1 MTETQYFLLPGPT
14 QVPPSVLRA
23 GSAPMVNHR
32 GPEFKVI
39 FQNMIESLK
48 QIFRTKNEII
58 TLTCSGTG
66 GMEASIVNF
75 INPGDKV
82 IVASIGNFGRR
93 YRDLAQT
100 FGAEVDFIEAPWGS
114 AIDPEEIKKR
124 LDADSRKEIKAIIFQ
139 HNETSTGVYNPLE
152 AIAAA
157 CDGHPALRIVDSVSG
172 MASAPLATDEWGL
185 DVVVAASQKAFM
197 SPPGLAFIA
206 VSEQAWQVQ
215 AKNTNRKFYFDLD
228 NARKFA
234 LLGQTPFTPAIATA
248 YAVAQA
254 LKIMLEKGL
263 DNIIADHFR
272 RRDIVRQGIE
282 ALGLRCVADPGC
294 ASPAVTAIYTPKG
307 IAPPQIVKPLREKY
321 NAVVAGGMGD
331 IKDESFRIGHLG
343 YINDLDLIAV
353 LAALEM
359 VLLELGLDITLGSG
373 VAAAQKHLMKSS
385 K

>member
-1 MTETQYFLLPGPT
+1 ML
-14 QVPPSVLRA
+14 
-23 GSAPMVNHR
+23 NHR

-39 FQNMIESLK
+39 FQKIEENLK

-93 YRDLAQT
+93 YRDLAKT

-124 LDADSRKEIKAIIFQ
+124 LDADSSQEIKAVIFQ
-139 HNETSTGVYNPLE
+139 HNETSTGVYNPVE
-152 AIAAA
+152 AMAAA

-172 MASAPLATDEWGL
+172 LASAPLATDEWGL

-197 SPPGLAFIA
+197 SPPGLAFIS
-206 VSEQAWQVQ
+206 VSERAWQVQ
-215 AKNTNRKFYFDLD
+215 AKNNNRKYYFDLD

-234 LLGQTPFTPAIATA
+234 KIGQTPFTPAIATA
-248 YAVAQA
+248 YSVAKA
-254 LKIMLEKGL
+254 LDMMLEMGL
-263 DNIIADHFR
+263 DNIIAAHFR
-272 RRDIVRQGIE
+272 RRDIIRQGVE
-282 ALGLRCVADPGC
+282 ALGLRPVADPSC

-307 IAPPQIVKPLREKY
+307 ISPPQIVKPLREKY
-321 NAVVAGGMGD
+321 NAVVAGGMGEL
-331 IKDESFRIGHLG
+331 KDESFRIGHLG

-359 VLLELGLDITLGSG
+359 VLLELGQDITLGSG
-373 VAAAQKHLMKSS
+373 VAAAQRQLMHG
-385 K
+385 